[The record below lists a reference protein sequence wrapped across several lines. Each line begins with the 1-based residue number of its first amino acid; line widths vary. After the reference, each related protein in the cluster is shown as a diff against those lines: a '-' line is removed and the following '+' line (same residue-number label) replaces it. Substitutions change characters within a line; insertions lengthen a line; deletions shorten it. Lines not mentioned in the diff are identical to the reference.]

1 MVVVMCVC
9 DYVYGSVGGCGGG
22 CGGGNGDG
30 GCGGAVDINGDG
42 DGGDGS
48 NTIGDYVYYAD
59 SRQW

>member
-1 MVVVMCVC
+1 MVVVMCVG
-9 DYVYGSVGGCGGG
+9 DYMYGSVGGCGGG
-22 CGGGNGDG
+22 RDG
-30 GCGGAVDINGDG
+30 GCGGSCCGAVDINGDG